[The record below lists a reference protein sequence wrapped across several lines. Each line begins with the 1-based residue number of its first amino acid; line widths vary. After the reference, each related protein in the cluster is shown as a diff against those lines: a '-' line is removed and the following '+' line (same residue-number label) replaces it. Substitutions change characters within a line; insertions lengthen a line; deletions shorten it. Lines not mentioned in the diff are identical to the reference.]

1 MSRCPLWC
9 PDNPQSTFWW
19 IHRALWVCGS
29 DTSRGQACA
38 AGMYSSSH
46 QIPDWGALELLCRG
60 AVQHS
65 LGARDVPGSR
75 TGLTQK
81 AQGFPGISLPMCGH
95 SDHPAGAQDFCS
107 AGSSA
112 RATGA
117 AGCTNITQMEFLRG
131 KWWCDQRNSDIRISD
146 VNMREEE
153 LIIVILLFWITIPGH
168 PSDGLVKLEGGYSIP
183 AFWMSSLPPPNT
195 ANKGNSGYRTP
206 HNSSVTNRK

>member
-1 MSRCPLWC
+1 
-9 PDNPQSTFWW
+9 
-19 IHRALWVCGS
+19 
-29 DTSRGQACA
+29 
-38 AGMYSSSH
+38 MYSSSH

-112 RATGA
+112 RAAGA
-117 AGCTNITQMEFLRG
+117 AGCTNITQMEFLSG
-131 KWWCDQRNSDIRISD
+131 K
-146 VNMREEE
+146 
-153 LIIVILLFWITIPGH
+153 
-168 PSDGLVKLEGGYSIP
+168 
-183 AFWMSSLPPPNT
+183 
-195 ANKGNSGYRTP
+195 
-206 HNSSVTNRK
+206 